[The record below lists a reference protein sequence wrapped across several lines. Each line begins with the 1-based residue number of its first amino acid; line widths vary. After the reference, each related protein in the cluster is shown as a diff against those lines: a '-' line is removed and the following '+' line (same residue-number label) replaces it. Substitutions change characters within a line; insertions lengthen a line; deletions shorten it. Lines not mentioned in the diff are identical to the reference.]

1 MARNIAEFPV
11 QNGTHMRL
19 RGGDVGVDGV
29 FIFCCVKVSRGAAPS
44 LGLGVSFCEIP
55 EIPLVHLWT

>member
-1 MARNIAEFPV
+1 MAEFPV

-29 FIFCCVKVSRGAAPS
+29 FIFVLFCFKYH
-44 LGLGVSFCEIP
+44 GVTLSHKKKSCFLFFTPHEI
-55 EIPLVHLWT
+55 